1 MFCFHFHTDS
11 TGWCHNGATQQL
23 HGKQMK
29 DFGQRLYVSGIG
41 VGTTEDD
48 LRALI
53 YKYTHHD
60 AVSVS
65 RVDLDTDLPAYVIE
79 FEGLKD
85 GEVQQIAA
93 RINDMYWHG
102 QSIAAH
108 VI

>member
-1 MFCFHFHTDS
+1 
-11 TGWCHNGATQQL
+11 
-23 HGKQMK
+23 MK

-65 RVDLDTDLPAYVIE
+65 RVDLDTDLPAYLID
-79 FEGLKD
+79 FEGLPD
-85 GEVQQIAA
+85 GEIQQIAA
-93 RINDMYWHG
+93 RINGMFWKD
-102 QSIAAH
+102 QSIVAH